1 MSYQRLLTGQAP
13 LLFGA
18 AALYF
23 YFYFYFTLSERGGAG
38 EPATARAR

>member
-1 MSYQRLLTGQAP
+1 MSYQRLFTGQAP

-18 AALYF
+18 AAL